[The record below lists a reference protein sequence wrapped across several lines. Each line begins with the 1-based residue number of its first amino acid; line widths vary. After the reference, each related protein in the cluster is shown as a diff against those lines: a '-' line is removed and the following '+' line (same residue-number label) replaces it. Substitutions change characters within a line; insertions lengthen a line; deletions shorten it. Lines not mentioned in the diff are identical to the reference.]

1 MQLSEP
7 MPRIP
12 KIVSKLALV
21 LLIIQISGSRVVIKS
36 ILQFSEPGNRIHKIV
51 SKLALVLLLNTSKRF
66 QTVINV
72 YSAVFGPYH
81 PYSKIISYQ
90 MLPNTY
96 TRFQSVLKPYSTT
109 SGTRLCVPIPHP
121 NSSYTKRG
129 ASLAPLNFVSTHMFQ
144 IVFFS
149 FSFRICQPV
158 CKYQFPAVWSP
169 IFPVL
174 IFGFIIIRER
184 LPFPLF

>member
-21 LLIIQISGSRVVIKS
+21 LLIIPISGSRVVIKS

-81 PYSKIISYQ
+81 PYSKIVSYQ

-96 TRFQSVLKPYSTT
+96 TRFQSVSSPYSTT
-109 SGTRLCVPIPHP
+109 FGTRLCVHSTSEIKIP
-121 NSSYTKRG
+121 YTKRG

-144 IVFFS
+144 IVFFTFTLS
-149 FSFRICQPV
+149 V
-158 CKYQFPAVWSP
+158 C
-169 IFPVL
+169 
-174 IFGFIIIRER
+174 
-184 LPFPLF
+184 

>member
-1 MQLSEP
+1 M
-7 MPRIP
+7 
-12 KIVSKLALV
+12 
-21 LLIIQISGSRVVIKS
+21 VVIEEYS
-36 ILQFSEPGNRIHKIV
+36 TVFGTHRLYSQNRIKTC
-51 SKLALVLLLNTSKRF
+51 TSVV
-66 QTVINV
+66 TE
-72 YSAVFGPYH
+72 YLH
-81 PYSKIISYQ
+81 P
-90 MLPNTY
+90 
-96 TRFQSVLKPYSTT
+96 
-109 SGTRLCVPIPHP
+109 VPISIQSIFYNFRNKILCHFHIRSP

-174 IFGFIIIRER
+174 IFGLIIIRER
-184 LPFPLF
+184 LTFSLF